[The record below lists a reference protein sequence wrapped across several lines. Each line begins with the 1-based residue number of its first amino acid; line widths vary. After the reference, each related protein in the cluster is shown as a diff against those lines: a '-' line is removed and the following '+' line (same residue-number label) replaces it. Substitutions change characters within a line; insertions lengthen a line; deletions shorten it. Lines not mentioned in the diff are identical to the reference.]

1 MTRQSTLFALRPA
14 GRSGESLSAAL
25 PSRLQVAVTRLRCR
39 EYPAAHDEGELLFHV
54 ITVQDPVA
62 TRWRAKAARA
72 LTIGALGGVASSVV
86 AVLGFDAH
94 NGDLEAAV
102 RLGVMY
108 GAAIGCMAFTTGHSV
123 RAAAEIESLLPHL
136 QPGDVLMSWSGRDD
150 ECLLALQEVCRR
162 HGLATALRR

>member
-1 MTRQSTLFALRPA
+1 MTRKSTLFALRPA

-25 PSRLQVAVTRLRCR
+25 PTRLQVAMTRLCCR
-39 EYPAAHDEGELLFHV
+39 EYPAANDERELLYHV

-94 NGDLEAAV
+94 DGDLEAAV

-108 GAAIGCMAFTTGHSV
+108 GAFFGCISYSVSRAV

-136 QPGDVLMSWSGRDD
+136 QPADVLVTWSGRDD

-162 HGLATALRR
+162 YGMATALRR